1 MRRIGR
7 LRIAGLVGAVVWLLL
22 LAFAGASAAATPP
35 AGPPYPD
42 AVSGQRV
49 YDYAGIFSSGAIAD
63 AEKTIKAI
71 EIRTGAQIAVYTQVK
86 GESDTVDKANA
97 DALALMNQWGVGRK
111 GFDDGLVILFDM
123 QDNLQH
129 GQVSLYAG
137 SGFKAT
143 FMSQVDRQAV
153 FDNDMKPRLEV
164 SDFDGALQIAVAD
177 VNAAATPEHADQLSR
192 ARILNSLV
200 GLGVALLAIALIVF
214 VFLRWYTHGRDP
226 IYVDDDSVLMP
237 APPDGLS
244 PAMATLLMDDRTSS
258 RTVSAAMVDLAARGL
273 LQFRQEESSSKKT
286 SIGVTGR
293 ASEIATPEG
302 VLFEAVSARTG
313 ADGFVP
319 TSSARELAPAISHVK
334 SDLETLAVQKGWLA
348 GWQAHARHRHLDRR
362 RSGRGRRRDP
372 AVHLVGGTG
381 GKRRLSGRRRAPD
394 CRSGHS
400 HHRVVHAVS
409 HTARGDAP
417 GHARGVQANAAEDDG
432 SIQVHGRGRRTQGP
446 AVGDHAGCGH
456 GLGCGFRP
464 QRRDRHAAQR
474 DGQGQYRFGSS
485 GRLVPDVVLR
495 PRIVGRLWGRK
506 RRWRWALLCQR
517 DPRRRVDDVVPWLDR
532 LERRWRRW
540 RLRWRGRRGWGRSR
554 RRFLNLGNAPRTAA
568 AGSRALGSA
577 QLDRRSGRWWLRADP
592 RPPGSSHPRRPGFQR
607 DIGAGDAMWSEEPTE
622 TA

>member
-1 MRRIGR
+1 VRRIGR

-22 LAFAGASAAATPP
+22 LTFAGASAAATPP

-71 EIRTGAQIAVYTQVK
+71 EIRTGAQIAVYAQVK
-86 GESDTVDKANA
+86 GESDTVDKASA

-273 LQFRQEESSSKKT
+273 LQFRQEEISSKKT

-348 GWQAHARHRHLDRR
+348 GRPTRVIGIWIVVAVVEGVAAIPLFIWSAALEASGGYLGGGALLMAAAVTAITAWFMPCRTRLGAMLQAMLA
-362 RSGRGRRRDP
+362 
-372 AVHLVGGTG
+372 AY
-381 GKRRLSGRRRAPD
+381 KRTLQKTMALSKSMDEVVERKALPWVTTPDAAMAWGVAFGLNAEIDTLLSETVRASTA
-394 CRSGHS
+394 SGH
-400 HHRVVHAVS
+400 
-409 HTARGDAP
+409 
-417 GHARGVQANAAEDDG
+417 
-432 SIQVHGRGRRTQGP
+432 QVGWYPIWFYGP
-446 AVGDHAGCGH
+446 
-456 GLGCGFRP
+456 
-464 QRRDRHAAQR
+464 
-474 DGQGQYRFGSS
+474 GSS
-485 GRLVPDVVLR
+485 GGFGGAGAGGGGLFSASAIPDV
-495 PRIVGRLWGRK
+495 
-506 RRWRWALLCQR
+506 
-517 DPRRRVDDVVPWLDR
+517 
-532 LERRWRRW
+532 
-540 RLRWRGRRGWGRSR
+540 
-554 RRFLNLGNAPRTAA
+554 
-568 AGSRALGSA
+568 GSMMSSLGSI
-577 QLDRRSGRWWLRADP
+577 
-592 RPPGSSHPRRPGFQR
+592 GSSAGGGGGGGFGGGGGGGGG
-607 DIGAGDAMWSEEPTE
+607 GAGGGF
-622 TA
+622 